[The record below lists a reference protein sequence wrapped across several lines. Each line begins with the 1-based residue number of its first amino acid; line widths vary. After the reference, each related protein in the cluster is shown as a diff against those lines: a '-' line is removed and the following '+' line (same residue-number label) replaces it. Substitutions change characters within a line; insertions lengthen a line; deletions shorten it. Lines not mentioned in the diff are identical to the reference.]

1 MPREFSRASR
11 VAEVI
16 QREVAV
22 ILQSEMKDPRVAD
35 VTVTYTRMSRDMSTA
50 RVHFI
55 KPGSEDDIRDTLRV
69 LNKATGFIRHEL
81 AERVDL
87 RYIPNVRFFYDASV
101 ERGRHVTELI
111 DEAIAKESGEDE
123 ST

>member
-22 ILQSEMKDPRVAD
+22 IIQSEMKDPRVAD
-35 VTVTYTRMSRDMSTA
+35 VTVTYTKMSRDMSTA

-55 KPGSEDDIRDTLRV
+55 RPGDEDDIRDTLRV
-69 LNKATGFIRHEL
+69 LNKASGFIRHEL

-111 DEAIAKESGEDE
+111 DEAMSRKSSEED

>member
-11 VAEVI
+11 VSEVI

-22 ILQSEMKDPRVAD
+22 ILQTEMKDPRVAD
-35 VTVTYTRMSRDMSTA
+35 VTITYTKMSRDMSTA
-50 RVHFI
+50 RVHFTR
-55 KPGSEDDIRDTLRV
+55 PGDEEAIRDTLRV

-111 DEAIAKESGEDE
+111 DQAISRESGGDDE
-123 ST
+123 A

>member
-11 VAEVI
+11 VSEVI

-22 ILQSEMKDPRVAD
+22 ILQTEMKDPRVAD
-35 VTVTYTRMSRDMSTA
+35 VTITYTKMSRDMSTA
-50 RVHFI
+50 RVHFTR
-55 KPGSEDDIRDTLRV
+55 PGDEEAIRDTLRV

-111 DEAIAKESGEDE
+111 DQAISRQSGGDDEA
-123 ST
+123 

>member
-22 ILQSEMKDPRVAD
+22 IIQSEMKDPRVAD
-35 VTVTYTRMSRDMSTA
+35 VTVTYTKMSRDMSTA

-55 KPGSEDDIRDTLRV
+55 RPGNEDDIRDTLRV
-69 LNKATGFIRHEL
+69 LNKASGFIRHEL
-81 AERVDL
+81 AERIDL
-87 RYIPNVRFFYDASV
+87 RYIPNLRFFYDASV

-111 DEAIAKESGEDE
+111 DEAMSRESGGEDGA
-123 ST
+123 